1 MVDNNSLS
9 INVKTKMTNFQVL
22 NSDFTR
28 CKCNVFY
35 TGRNRNYSDITNE
48 ALQRLIK
55 RKGYSNVPVVG
66 HIKQS
71 KKTGKK
77 IMGSHDR
84 KIEITNDGIEE
95 INECTAMGVI
105 PVDANPRMETIID
118 SHGVKRDYF
127 TVDIILWTHY
137 FPDIIETS
145 YGDDIYFNQS
155 MEIKTLDICADGS
168 YTVINDFSLQA
179 LCMLGKYDN
188 NCCNGCL
195 DDNSEPCFEDSVIK
209 RFSINESKFK
219 KNFELMLQ
227 TLKRYDKGE
236 NDNSDMKGEVRMDKS
251 KIIAK
256 LSEYTYQNV
265 LGETVAKYV
274 LVDITDTSIGV
285 IDREDNKLYSFSCAE
300 IENEILIDDDSKK
313 ECAFTFKDCDNVNEK
328 CFDYSAE
335 VAMIADNVRKVT
347 AEATETSLAKS
358 FSEEYTA
365 KINEIAGKFAD
376 LTTEFDKV
384 SAELEKY
391 KKAEQEQL
399 ETEKRNQIDNL
410 LNEYSKK
417 IGKMS
422 EFLIYRARKDLYE
435 KNVEDI
441 QRDLTIMAGKAM
453 MTKDKGQGVDY
464 NPTVS
469 AVAFS
474 LGNSKV
480 NKYAQ
485 EEDRYGDLFAKVMN
499 K

>member
-1 MVDNNSLS
+1 MENSIVRYEMNIQITPNS
-9 INVKTKMTNFQVL
+9 INKINDQFSLVDILLCYADK
-22 NSDFTR
+22 
-28 CKCNVFY
+28 
-35 TGRNRNYSDITNE
+35 NRNKSKISECAIEKSLYSLCYCPIIGE
-48 ALQRLIK
+48 RIIK
-55 RKGYSNVPVVG
+55 DDGTEDFGTHGGKIIVDSNGV
-66 HIKQS
+66 KFEQTT
-71 KKTGKK
+71 K
-77 IMGSHDR
+77 
-84 KIEITNDGIEE
+84 
-95 INECTAMGVI
+95 AYGVI
-105 PVDANPRMETIID
+105 TKEAVENAKWVFITEKDGHTKHKYLQLKGCVVWTERFKET
-118 SHGVKRDYF
+118 KELLEKDY
-127 TVDIILWTHY
+127 
-137 FPDIIETS
+137 P
-145 YGDDIYFNQS
+145 QS
-155 MEIKTLDICADGS
+155 MEINIRKSNYDDDGFLVIEDFV
-168 YTVINDFSLQA
+168 YTGACI
-179 LCMLGKYDN
+179 LGSDV
-188 NCCNGCL
+188 
-195 DDNSEPCFEDSVIK
+195 EPCFESARIGRHYQIEDFRKEVDEILNIYNK
-209 RFSINESKFK
+209 YQK
-219 KNFELMLQ
+219 
-227 TLKRYDKGE
+227 
-236 NDNSDMKGEVRMDKS
+236 SDTNKSEKEEIQMDKS
-251 KIIAK
+251 KVIAK

-285 IDREDNKLYSFSCAE
+285 IDREDNKVYSFSCAE
-300 IENEILIDDDSKK
+300 VENEIVIDENSKK
-313 ECAFTFKDCDNVNEK
+313 ECIFTFKECDNADEK
-328 CFDYSAE
+328 CFDYGAE
-335 VAMIADNVRKVT
+335 VATIADNAGKAIEMSV
-347 AEATETSLAKS
+347 AKS
-358 FSEEYTA
+358 FSEEYTG